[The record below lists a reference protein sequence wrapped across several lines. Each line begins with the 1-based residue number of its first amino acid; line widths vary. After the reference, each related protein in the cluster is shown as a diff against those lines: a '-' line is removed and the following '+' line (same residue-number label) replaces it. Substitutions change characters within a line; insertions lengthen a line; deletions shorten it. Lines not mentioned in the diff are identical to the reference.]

1 MYYYTERIEKRGM
14 TPLVN
19 LLQELGNW
27 PIATTY
33 WNEKNFQWQKL
44 ISEIGRKL
52 AVNTVLTVY
61 VHVDKK
67 DTSRNIIMV

>member
-1 MYYYTERIEKRGM
+1 M